1 MCCKILPPT
10 NGGVLWLPPQSENT
24 IRSGSAMVMS
34 LTSVPGGYAAAVMS

>member
-24 IRSGSAMVMS
+24 YLSGSAKVMS
-34 LTSVPGGYAAAVMS
+34 WTSVPGGYAAAGMS